1 MLSSAHPAHDRF
13 ERPTSMQI
21 RPATLKDIDLV
32 VAMDHSYTT
41 DKVWQLSVSEGTLER
56 LAQLRVSPLPRSVKM
71 PFPLAPE
78 ALRRVVHRCDY
89 VWVAHEST
97 GVLAYLGMMLMPGQ
111 NAGWVCSACVAPA
124 LRRTGL
130 ARQLMAMAINQAR
143 SMRLHSVMA
152 DLQTKNVP
160 AARFC
165 EAMGFKFSGYAD
177 NYYAT
182 QDIALFYSYRV
193 R

>member
-1 MLSSAHPAHDRF
+1 MVRLQRFVSAASHWAH
-13 ERPTSMQI
+13 SMQI

-32 VAMDHSYTT
+32 VAMDHCYTT
-41 DKVWQLSVSEGTLER
+41 DSVWQLNVSDLPTER
-56 LAQLRVSPLPRSVKM
+56 VAQLRISPLPRAIKM
-71 PFPLAPE
+71 NFPLASD
-78 ALRRVVHRCDY
+78 AIRRVVHRCDDL
-89 VWVAHEST
+89 WVATEGT
-97 GVLAYLGMMLMPGQ
+97 GISAYLGMMLMPGQ
-111 NAGWVCSACVAPA
+111 NAGWVGCACVTPS

-130 ARQLMAMAINQAR
+130 ARQLMGMAMNQAR
-143 SMRLHSVMA
+143 SLRLNCIMA

-165 EAMGFKFSGYAD
+165 EAMGFKYSGYAD